1 MAKIEGSRL
10 KVPDHMDKGDRC
22 VQLNY
27 DFKDFP
33 IPSIVGA
40 PLIYVFGALLKFWTI
55 DDSSNVSFLTW
66 LSIDLAG
73 PNLPSDHFSQATL
86 P

>member
-40 PLIYVFGALLKFWTI
+40 LLKFWTI

-73 PNLPSDHFSQATL
+73 PNLPSDHFSQATI